1 MKIWKIYRISEVDGK
16 PTLYAIT
23 GIKEFVK
30 RFTELRD
37 MSKFKVVKGNMD
49 RNDFATLVKH
59 DRSRY
64 IDTYNF
70 ITSGFNK
77 NKVIKATGIEIPVP
91 VSEYECLRD
100 ELDMIFNDIDYSI
113 DWNNIFALDMFN
125 KKVLNALLRLGYYS
139 VFRYNCRYIDIADEE
154 EVYDKIESM
163 DTSYNIMPEFDEY
176 TIYMRIYGESYKPLK
191 E

>member
-77 NKVIKATGIEIPVP
+77 NKVIKATRIEIPVP

-163 DTSYNIMPEFDEY
+163 ETSYNIMPEFDEY
-176 TIYMRIYGESYKPLK
+176 IIYMRIYGESYKS
-191 E
+191 

>member
-16 PTLYAIT
+16 PTLYGIT

-49 RNDFATLVKH
+49 RNDFAALVKH
-59 DRSRY
+59 DRSKY
-64 IDTYNF
+64 IDTYKF
-70 ITSGFNK
+70 ITSDFNK

-91 VSEYECLRD
+91 TSEYECLRD
-100 ELDMIFNDIDYSI
+100 ELDMIFYEIDYSI

-125 KKVLNALLRLGYYS
+125 KKVLEALLRLGYYTL
-139 VFRYNCRYIDIADEE
+139 FRYNSRYISEDDEE
-154 EVYDKIESM
+154 MVYDKIDCME
-163 DTSYNIMPEFDEY
+163 TSYNFMPEFDEY
-176 TIYMRIYGESYKPLK
+176 TIYMRIYGESYKS
-191 E
+191 

>member
-1 MKIWKIYRISEVDGK
+1 MSNNNIIAGFDDEKDESLTIKLQKIDSLDTCMVIFLNG
-16 PTLYAIT
+16 
-23 GIKEFVK
+23 
-30 RFTELRD
+30 
-37 MSKFKVVKGNMD
+37 
-49 RNDFATLVKH
+49 
-59 DRSRY
+59 Y

-77 NKVIKATGIEIPVP
+77 NKVIKATRIEIPVP

-154 EVYDKIESM
+154 EIYDKIESM
-163 DTSYNIMPEFDEY
+163 ETSYNIMPEFDEY
-176 TIYMRIYGESYKPLK
+176 IIYMRIYGESYKS
-191 E
+191 